1 MPKARRFPKNKTPET
16 CVSRLDFV
24 WSRRLFTTNGCE
36 KMGIL
41 DQTVEIYERLRRK
54 RFRISIENGTVFLL
68 RFLPEQYHHLAG
80 FQHLRDLTNISHP
93 ATGAGRFYRD
103 VKKGRISEDEILRS
117 AQFGEIAERLQSF
130 SYIEQI
136 LCAGQTKII
145 VSFDPQKAHSQ
156 IKADYML
163 YRRDGGFDA
172 AVYCGLFCVP

>member
-1 MPKARRFPKNKTPET
+1 
-16 CVSRLDFV
+16 
-24 WSRRLFTTNGCE
+24 
-36 KMGIL
+36 MGIL

-163 YRRDGGFDA
+163 YHRDGGFDA
-172 AVYCGLFCVP
+172 AVYCGLFLRTMGEKMLPVTYVVEHGRRYVANQIMLDCSIEIANGT